1 MDTGR
6 PLYFCPPA
14 ALHNSA
20 CFHCMPLV
28 VAAPTH
34 PSCQLHVHMSHMG
47 ASLSGSLSIWLRF
60 HPRAR
65 RDGAPDLDI
74 TLGQDMRPSQ
84 NSSELSIRDSATE
97 LIQCSVSIEE
107 RELLYAA
114 IATNKGMESQ
124 PNGLGSCRLVGQRQR
139 L

>member
-1 MDTGR
+1 
-6 PLYFCPPA
+6 
-14 ALHNSA
+14 
-20 CFHCMPLV
+20 MPLV

-60 HPRAR
+60 HPRPRAR

-74 TLGQDMRPSQ
+74 TVGQDLRPSQ

-124 PNGLGSCRLVGQRQR
+124 PNGLGSCRLVGLRQR